1 MIDFQEYMLL
11 LQEVAS
17 TLYQRRGRYCWK
29 ILIGAVS

>member
-1 MIDFQEYMLL
+1 MIDFQEYML